1 MGNYLVIFVSIVA
14 GFILTMFH
22 GEGDELLMGIGII
35 MCLIAIIISIV
46 GIIRGEDMFDF

>member
-1 MGNYLVIFVSIVA
+1 MGNYLVIFVSIVT

-22 GEGDELLMGIGII
+22 REGDELLVGIGIL
-35 MCLIAIIISIV
+35 MCLIGIIISII